1 MMLTADDGD
10 DWASRELIML
20 RLYFV
25 STCHFP
31 PYVLPWL
38 FTPSLVPRKFP
49 RPRFSLLS
57 FLKRLGN
64 FLDAARAPPCVL
76 QFCADSAFCT
86 AMVHTLNFATLR
98 GHQHP
103 ARATRENPHMEPGK
117 WRAAKTAS
125 AFQIG
130 SASRMS
136 AYVCVCP
143 CLSPARLYVSK
154 ECLMCRR
161 NAWDQISPCWN
172 RIR

>member
-1 MMLTADDGD
+1 MMLTDDDGD
-10 DWASRELIML
+10 DGTSSGCTL
-20 RLYFV
+20 RPRAI
-25 STCHFP
+25 S
-31 PYVLPWL
+31 LPTY
-38 FTPSLVPRKFP
+38 TPSLVPRKFP

-143 CLSPARLYVSK
+143 CLSLFVPVCLYASSCV
-154 ECLMCRR
+154 E
-161 NAWDQISPCWN
+161 
-172 RIR
+172 